1 MAEEGFFKLLVKS
14 HSISPFL
21 SGQGIP
27 PLEKRGPEKDFQNLR
42 QTAIFSRAVNRQT
55 DTTEA
60 LMLADH
66 LKKVLERSRVFDLG
80 QSYYT
85 GMPHHPNQP
94 PFAYTLLKKHGDIV
108 LGKEKISFCNDLF
121 TMGGHT
127 GTHLDAKAHVA
138 RNNHITDNIDVTEF
152 QDYQNGL
159 KVMSIETTPPIVK
172 QGILLDIPRAFN
184 LEVLPNDFAI
194 GEKEM
199 VKAAEYERVEIGEG
213 DVVLI
218 RTGWIRFWEDR
229 QKYLSVENGVPGVVE
244 DGAQFLAGKKI
255 SFTGSDTTAY
265 DRVPPHHLPS
275 HVILLVDH
283 GIQIMEMLNLEE
295 LSKNRIYSFLFIA
308 LPLKIRGGAGSP
320 IRPIAI
326 S

>member
-1 MAEEGFFKLLVKS
+1 MDVTQVGGF
-14 HSISPFL
+14 
-21 SGQGIP
+21 
-27 PLEKRGPEKDFQNLR
+27 
-42 QTAIFSRAVNRQT
+42 
-55 DTTEA
+55 
-60 LMLADH
+60 MLANH
-66 LKKVLERSRVFDLG
+66 LNELLKKSKVFDLG
-80 QSYYT
+80 QPYFT

-94 PFAYTLLKKHGDIV
+94 PFAYTLLKKHGDIT
-108 LGKEKISFCNDLF
+108 LEKERISFCNDLF

-138 RNNHITDNIDVTEF
+138 RNNRITNNIDISDL

-159 KVMSIETTPPIVK
+159 KVMGIETTLPIVK
-172 QGILLDIPRAFN
+172 RGILLDIPPILN
-184 LEVLPNDFAI
+184 LEVLPHDFGI

-199 VKAAEYERVEIGEG
+199 QKASESEGVEIEEG

-218 RTGWIRFWEDR
+218 RTGWMKFWDDR
-229 QKYLSVENGVPGVVE
+229 RKYLSIEDGVPGVIE
-244 DGAQFLAGKKI
+244 EGAKLLAQKRI

-265 DRVPPHHLPS
+265 DKVPPHHLPC
-275 HVILLVDH
+275 HVILLVDN

-295 LSKNRIYSFLFIA
+295 LSKNRIYTFLFIA

-326 S
+326 A